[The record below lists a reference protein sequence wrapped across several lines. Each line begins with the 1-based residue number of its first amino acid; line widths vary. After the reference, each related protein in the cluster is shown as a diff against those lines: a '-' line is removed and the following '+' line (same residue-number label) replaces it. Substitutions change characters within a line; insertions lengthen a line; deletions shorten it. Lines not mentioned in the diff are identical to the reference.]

1 MDRGSP
7 RRPGG
12 APGMRP
18 AAARCRR
25 PAPHHSLA
33 TVRVR
38 LAVGRAV
45 LVVALVVA
53 GLRLVQVQ
61 GLQAEELSAK
71 AAGQRTTE
79 QLLPAE
85 RGTITDRNGTPL
97 AFSVAARSLYAMPNR
112 IVTEQHRVGKDPDEH
127 KKAMARRVAEVLGPL
142 VTERDVLS
150 KLHSDRTVV
159 LLAPVVEP
167 AQARALQQD
176 FPEISDEHREVRRYP
191 GGELAANV
199 LGVANWRSD
208 EQKVRGLVGLENHAD
223 TLLAGIDGSRVV
235 DTAEGSDTVIPGS
248 ERAVRPPVPGSS
260 LELTLDADLQYT
272 VQQLSEDFARR
283 HGARSASVV
292 VLDSRTGEVRAMANG
307 ETFDPNDLAEA
318 DPDHLGNPAVS
329 APFEPGSVNKIVTA
343 VAAIE
348 YGLVEPD
355 SVLRVPG
362 QIEIADRTVQDAWS
376 HGTLEMTFTGV
387 LAKSSNVGTLLTAQ
401 RVGEQRFVQM
411 LERLGLGER
420 TGVGLPG
427 ESGGRVP
434 PREQWSG
441 STFANLPIGQGL
453 SMTVLQMA
461 GMYQAIANDGVRVP
475 PRIISAEIA
484 PDGSRTETSRP
495 GGVRVVS
502 PETARTVRAM
512 LRAVVQDEPGQ
523 RGTGP
528 DAALTGYQVAAKTGT
543 AQQVDPGCG
552 CYSNSKYWITFA
564 GVLPADDPRF
574 VVGIVLD
581 APPGDTSAA
590 PLFHDIAS
598 YLVQRYSI
606 PLSVEPSPI
615 ATLTLD

>member
-1 MDRGSP
+1 
-7 RRPGG
+7 
-12 APGMRP
+12 MRP

-112 IVTEQHRVGKDPDEH
+112 IVTEQRRVGKDPDEH

>member
-1 MDRGSP
+1 
-7 RRPGG
+7 
-12 APGMRP
+12 MRP

>member
-1 MDRGSP
+1 
-7 RRPGG
+7 
-12 APGMRP
+12 MRP

-112 IVTEQHRVGKDPDEH
+112 IVTEQRRVGKDPDEH

-543 AQQVDPGCG
+543 AQQVDPECE

-581 APPGDTSAA
+581 APPGGTSAA